1 MNTINTLE
9 IIERIGYL
17 LLSWPV
23 VIAFILIVYRKTIS
37 RVIESFTDQDVVKA
51 KVGPIELERKLESI
65 VEKGDG
71 ALHRLNQI
79 NNLMAKSRHVEL
91 EIIVGAYQNILPSE
105 QINRLKEQIA
115 EFEKLNRSH
124 PQE

>member
-23 VIAFILIVYRKTIS
+23 VIAFVLIVYRKTIS

>member
-79 NNLMAKSRHVEL
+79 NNLMAKFRHVEL

>member
-37 RVIESFTDQDVVKA
+37 RVVESFTDQDVVKA

>member
-23 VIAFILIVYRKTIS
+23 VIAFVLIVYRKTIS

-79 NNLMAKSRHVEL
+79 NNLNTC
-91 EIIVGAYQNILPSE
+91 I
-105 QINRLKEQIA
+105 
-115 EFEKLNRSH
+115 
-124 PQE
+124 

>member
-71 ALHRLNQI
+71 ARHRLNQI

>member
-91 EIIVGAYQNILPSE
+91 EIIVGAY
-105 QINRLKEQIA
+105 
-115 EFEKLNRSH
+115 
-124 PQE
+124 